1 MQHERRDTMNKIEKM
16 KRSMKKRKYKGIL
29 VNIIAFIIVIMLGSQ
44 DIINSNS
51 SVERKVVIIMMV

>member
-1 MQHERRDTMNKIEKM
+1 MNKIEKM